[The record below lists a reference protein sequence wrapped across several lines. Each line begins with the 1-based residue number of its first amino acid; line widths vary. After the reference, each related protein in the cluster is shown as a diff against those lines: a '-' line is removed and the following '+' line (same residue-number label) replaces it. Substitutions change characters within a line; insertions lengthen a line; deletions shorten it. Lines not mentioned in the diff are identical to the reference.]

1 MKYHN
6 PMKKRYFFLLLSI
19 ITTIAYLDMVDSC
32 RRIDKAI
39 AAVFS
44 VDEYYKKQ
52 LPMTKNPYFKIL
64 EANTD

>member
-32 RRIDKAI
+32 RQIDKAI

-44 VDEYYKKQ
+44 VDESYKTQ
-52 LPMTKNPYFKIL
+52 LPMTKNPYFKM
-64 EANTD
+64 EFNTD